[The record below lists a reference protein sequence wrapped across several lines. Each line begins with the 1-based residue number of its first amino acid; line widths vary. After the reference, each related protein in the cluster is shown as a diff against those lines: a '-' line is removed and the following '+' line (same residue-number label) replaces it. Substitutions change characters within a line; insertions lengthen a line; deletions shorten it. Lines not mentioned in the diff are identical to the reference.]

1 MTTTTETITQTNYYQ
16 QLTCPVQRTS
26 IISLH
31 NRKQIAHGLEVVKY
45 ISFKQWVNIHKPSG
59 GAKAVV
65 GELRN
70 NK

>member
-1 MTTTTETITQTNYYQ
+1 MTTPTETITATKYYQ
-16 QLTCPVQRTS
+16 KLTCPVQRTQ

-45 ISFKQWVNIHKPSG
+45 VSFDAWVNIHKPSG
-59 GAKAVV
+59 GVKAVV
-65 GELRN
+65 GELVN